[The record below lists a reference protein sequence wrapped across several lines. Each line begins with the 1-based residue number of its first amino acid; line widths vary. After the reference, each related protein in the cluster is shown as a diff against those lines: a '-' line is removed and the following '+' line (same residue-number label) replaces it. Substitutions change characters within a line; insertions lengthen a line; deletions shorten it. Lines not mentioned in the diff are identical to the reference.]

1 MLKFFINDNILLI
14 TLQIIVGIVIYSV
27 LLLLSKDKMI
37 VEILNIIKNKK
48 IEKAGQEN

>member
-1 MLKFFINDNILLI
+1 MYNVEILFINDNILLI

-37 VEILNIIKNKK
+37 VEILNIIKIKK
-48 IEKAGQEN
+48 